1 MRGLATFLVLRRY
14 WLAALTLLM
23 VLFSSFGLPKLH
35 FYNDYRMFFSSDN
48 PELRAFEDLQAK
60 FARTD
65 NVLLVVRARDG
76 DLFTAPRLAVLEN
89 LTQAA
94 WRLPATRRVDSPA
107 NFQHSAAEGDD
118 LTVGAVLE
126 HAAQYD
132 AATIAK
138 KRQLLLHEPMLV
150 NRLMAPN
157 GSTAGIMVSLAL
169 DDKHK
174 DAQVLE
180 VAAAVR
186 KLLAE
191 TQAGH
196 SDLELRATGSAMLD
210 TAFHDA
216 AESDTK
222 LLIPAMITVSLLLS
236 WWLMRSMAAAL
247 IIGVVIGLSVMMAL
261 GFAGWL
267 GIPLSPSALAA
278 PNIIMTLAVADS
290 VHFLVGWQNQVA
302 KGEAPEAAMRHM
314 LCSHLVFV
322 AFTTLATVISFITM
336 NTSDAPPFRDLGNI
350 TALGVVAAFW
360 LALLLLPTLA
370 LWLPKRYIGRP
381 RELVPRGLD
390 ALFTWIRQRPK
401 TIVVLGLGGGLL
413 LSQALWLN
421 DLDDEYVKYFDT
433 ALTFR
438 QDTDW
443 SEKHLTGIYALEY
456 ALPSAG
462 KDGIYEPAYLSQVAQ
477 FSDWLRKQPEVTHV
491 SSLVDILWKLNKNF
505 HGDDP
510 AWYRVPESRE
520 LAAQYFLTYEL
531 ALPQGMDV
539 SDRVD
544 VSRSELRLTAAL
556 RNVSSEQVRAL
567 EARARQWL
575 DKNATETMRVAAT
588 GPTLMFANIGER
600 NIFSMIEGEILGM
613 VIVGILF
620 GIGLRSLKLGLLSLV
635 PTILPAAMTF
645 GIWGLTVGQ
654 VGLASSVVAAM
665 TLGILSD
672 DTVHFLGH
680 YRRALLKTGDRVAA
694 IESAFHEAG
703 QALTITTL
711 TLIAGFGVLALSH
724 FRINSDLGVLTAVI
738 LLIGLVADFVLLPA
752 LLLFG
757 VKNESVVLATEQ
769 A

>member
-1 MRGLATFLVLRRY
+1 MRGLATLLVARRY
-14 WLAALTLLM
+14 WFAALTLLL
-23 VLFSSFGLPKLH
+23 VALSSLGLSKLH
-35 FYNDYRMFFSSDN
+35 FNNDYRMFFSSDN
-48 PELRAFEDLQAK
+48 PELKAFEDLQAK

-65 NVLLVVRARDG
+65 NVLLVVRARQG
-76 DLFTAPRLAVLEN
+76 DLFTAPRLAALEA

-118 LTVGAVLE
+118 LNVGAVLE
-126 HAAQYD
+126 HAANFD
-132 AATIAK
+132 TATIAK
-138 KRQLLLHEPMLV
+138 KRDLLLHEPMLV
-150 NRLMAPN
+150 NRLIAPD
-157 GSTAGIMVSLAL
+157 GATAGVMVSLSL
-169 DDKHK
+169 DDKRK
-174 DAQVLE
+174 DDQVLE

-186 KLLAE
+186 KLLAD
-191 TQAGH
+191 TQTAH
-196 SDLELRATGSAMLD
+196 PDLELRATGSAMLD

-222 LLIPAMITVSLLLS
+222 LLIPAMIVVALLLS
-236 WWLMRSMAAAL
+236 WWLMRSAASAT

-302 KGEAPEAAMRHM
+302 RGEPPEAAMRNM
-314 LCSHLVFV
+314 LTSHLVFV
-322 AFTTLATVISFITM
+322 AFTTLATVISFVTM

-350 TALGVVAAFW
+350 TAIGVLAAFW
-360 LALLLLPTLA
+360 IALLLLPAMA
-370 LWLPKRYIGRP
+370 LLLPHRFIGRP

-390 ALFTWIRQRPK
+390 ALFAWIRVRPR
-401 TIVVLGLGGGLL
+401 TIVVLGLGGGIL

-421 DLDDEYVKYFDT
+421 ELDDEYVKYFDT
-433 ALTFR
+433 SLTFR

-462 KDGIYEPAYLSQVAQ
+462 KDGIYDPAYLTKVAA
-477 FSDWLRKQPEVTHV
+477 FSDWLRKQPEVIHV

-510 AWYRVPESRE
+510 AWYRAPDSRE

-544 VSRSELRLTAAL
+544 VSRSQLRLTAAL
-556 RNVSSEQVRAL
+556 HNVSSDQVRAL
-567 EARARQWL
+567 EVRARQWL
-575 DKNATETMRVAAT
+575 DNNAPQHMRVAAT

-613 VIVGILF
+613 VIVGVLF

-635 PTILPAAMTF
+635 PTILPAAITF

-680 YRRALLKTGDRVAA
+680 YRRALLQTGDRVRA

-757 VKNESVVLATEQ
+757 VKDEVVDVVAER